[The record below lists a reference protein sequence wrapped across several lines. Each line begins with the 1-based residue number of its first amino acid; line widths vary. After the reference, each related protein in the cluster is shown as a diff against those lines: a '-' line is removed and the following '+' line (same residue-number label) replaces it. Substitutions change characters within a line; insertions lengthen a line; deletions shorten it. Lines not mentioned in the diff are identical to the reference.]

1 MNPIKFSSSTNYFSV
16 ITVFFALALPILS
29 YFLYPIIKA
38 PGILTLFFFWLIDI
52 LGIIS
57 DLIASRLYCEI
68 TNQEVKISDGNSIV
82 KFNIEAIQGINTQL
96 LISKRMG
103 VYEVFPYLVFKI
115 KEDSKDKLN
124 LLSNSREYGFIQ
136 KVDSLTAYMGEE
148 KGDINIRMNTLK
160 EKDLLKLKDIF
171 NKPLQP
177 LKPLVKTKDKEEYD
191 KVVEKFIQK

>member
-1 MNPIKFSSSTNYFSV
+1 MNSIKFSSSTHYLFGMY
-16 ITVFFALALPILS
+16 IFFALAIPILS
-29 YFLYPIIKA
+29 YFLYSIINI
-38 PGILTLFFFWLIDI
+38 PGILTLSFFWLIN
-52 LGIIS
+52 IIS
-57 DLIASRLYCEI
+57 IISHLKASRLYCEI

-103 VYEVFPYLVFKI
+103 VYEVFPYLVFMI

-136 KVDSLTAYMGEE
+136 KMDSLTAYMGEE